1 MCKQWEDLETALWA
15 GRGGGNDTWLE
26 DKQNNIVLKLSLWTY
41 SKSLEKNH
49 TKKTYTTQTHNGSLM
64 DLPRSF
70 LLPII
75 IHGRLNIHT

>member
-15 GRGGGNDTWLE
+15 GVGGGNDTWLE

-41 SKSLEKNH
+41 SKSLEK
-49 TKKTYTTQTHNGSLM
+49 TQTN
-64 DLPRSF
+64 DIASF

-75 IHGRLNIHT
+75 IDGRLNIHT